1 MTDSS
6 SQQIAIVGG
15 GMLGMTLALRLA
27 QAGHRVTLFEA
38 ADQLGGLAA
47 QWQLGDITWD
57 KHYHVTLLS
66 DLSFR
71 QVLGE
76 LGLESS
82 MEWVRTRTGVYAD
95 GRLYSVSN
103 AVEFLRFP
111 ALKMWDKFRLA
122 ATIVGGSK
130 IRDPLPLERELV
142 ADWLTRWSGPRTFQ
156 KFWLPLLKAK
166 LGENYRKTSAAF
178 IWATIARL
186 YAARRSGLKEE
197 MFGYVPG
204 GYDRILTTF
213 ADRLRALGVDIRL
226 SSRVTEVRSEA
237 GHIEI
242 ESAGDGFETF
252 DRVALTVPAPVA
264 AQLCPQLTSAERQR
278 LDQIEYQ
285 GIVCASVLLRQP
297 LADFYVTNITE
308 TWIPFTAVI
317 EMSALVDRQKY
328 LGGHSLV
335 YLPKYVTP
343 DDEAWTLNDQEIQ
356 ERFLSALERLY
367 PAFSRDDVQAF
378 RVSRVRY
385 VMSLPTLNYSQGLPG
400 FRTSLPGVY
409 LASSFQIVNGT
420 LNVNETVGL
429 AEQAARTIVSETSAT
444 QTQGSVGENDEADCQ
459 PVARSR

>member
-1 MTDSS
+1 MMDTA
-6 SQQIAIVGG
+6 SQHTAIVGG

-27 QAGHRVTLFEA
+27 QAGQRVTLFEA

-66 DLSFR
+66 DLNFR

-76 LGLESS
+76 LGLEAD

-95 GRLYSVSN
+95 GQLYSVSN

-111 ALKMWDKFRLA
+111 ALRMWDKFRLA

-166 LGENYRKTSAAF
+166 LGENYQKTSAAF

-213 ADRLRALGVDIRL
+213 AVRLHEMGVDIRL
-226 SSRVTEVRSEA
+226 GSRVTAVRSLDE
-237 GHIEI
+237 GRVEI
-242 ESAGDGFETF
+242 ESADASCETF

-264 AQLCPQLTSAERQR
+264 AQLCPQLAPAEKQR
-278 LDQIEYQ
+278 LEQIEYQ
-285 GIVCASVLLRQP
+285 GIVCASVLLKRP

-343 DDEAWTLNDQEIQ
+343 EDEAWSLDDAQIR
-356 ERFLSALERLY
+356 ERFLAALERLY
-367 PAFSRDDVQAF
+367 PHFSRDDVEAF

-400 FRTSLPGVY
+400 FRTSVPGIF

-429 AEQAARTIVSETSAT
+429 AEQAAGVLISEAGTSHA
-444 QTQGSVGENDEADCQ
+444 SVGETDEADCQ